1 VHAREI
7 APRQQEPDDEDGAA
21 LQRPQAIGHGRPT
34 GEQAPQQPEV
44 ARPLA
49 ENASTRGLRTGHRR
63 QRALERVLA
72 HGAEAEPRVELRD
85 PRGQHHRLVAAGARR
100 QRFLHQRA
108 AEAAA
113 AVPGIRAHGVDG
125 ADTHRLARHDQRQLD
140 QADVADDAPALPAH
154 ERDRD
159 GRPREAQR
167 AGPDRG
173 GGQARPHAPQER
185 GERGIQRRRR
195 GRHRRIVIAAALT
208 WPGPAATT
216 RQMDARHRDVL
227 VAIIREYIDGAEPVG
242 SRVLSK
248 RHFPHLSPAT
258 IRNAMAD
265 LEEMGYLAQPHTS
278 AGRVPTDKAYRFYV
292 DSFPPPQPGQSPG
305 PRPLA
310 ARRVGIDGFM
320 EQTSSHLSAV
330 TRLTGLLLAPPLKHT
345 TIARVDLRPLENDRA
360 LAVMVTD
367 AGWLT
372 VREITLE
379 PPLGAEEVRALGRE
393 LTRRFRDRTV
403 QEIVEMEQAP
413 DDPLDTLHTRARAV
427 TEQIVGMLRGRTLYV
442 SGAINM
448 LDHPEFF
455 DIETTRQLLRT
466 FEQKE
471 RLAEMM
477 TTLAADEGVR
487 VTIGDENP
495 VSEMRECTLI
505 TSTYMYRDQVLGILG
520 VVGPRRLP
528 YPDVISAVDE
538 TARQVTEALS
548 RVRQDLYLPS

>member
-1 VHAREI
+1 
-7 APRQQEPDDEDGAA
+7 
-21 LQRPQAIGHGRPT
+21 
-34 GEQAPQQPEV
+34 
-44 ARPLA
+44 
-49 ENASTRGLRTGHRR
+49 
-63 QRALERVLA
+63 
-72 HGAEAEPRVELRD
+72 
-85 PRGQHHRLVAAGARR
+85 
-100 QRFLHQRA
+100 
-108 AEAAA
+108 
-113 AVPGIRAHGVDG
+113 
-125 ADTHRLARHDQRQLD
+125 
-140 QADVADDAPALPAH
+140 
-154 ERDRD
+154 
-159 GRPREAQR
+159 
-167 AGPDRG
+167 
-173 GGQARPHAPQER
+173 
-185 GERGIQRRRR
+185 
-195 GRHRRIVIAAALT
+195 
-208 WPGPAATT
+208 
-216 RQMDARHRDVL
+216 MDARHRDVL
-227 VAIIREYIDGAEPVG
+227 VAIIREYIDSAEPVG

-292 DSFPPPQPGQSPG
+292 DSFPPPPPGAPAS

-320 EQTSSHLSAV
+320 EQASSHLS
-330 TRLTGLLLAPPLKHT
+330 TLTKLTGLLLAPPLKHT

-448 LDHPEFF
+448 LDHPEFW

-471 RLAEMM
+471 RLADL
-477 TTLAADEGVR
+477 LASMADEQGVH

-495 VSEMRECTLI
+495 VAEMRDCTVI
-505 TSTYMYRDQVLGILG
+505 TASYMYRDQVLGILG

-528 YPDVISAVDE
+528 YPEIMSVVDE
-538 TARQVTEALS
+538 TARHVTEALS